1 MDKQLCR
8 VVSVEDVEVDND
20 KTPLAYV
27 NDYCVGV
34 LVPVEPVHD
43 LAWAWEKMRE
53 PGTSMYHALGEYRI
67 RGTVL
72 MKWDCGSWSQAYMIK
87 DLLDGWSEERIEKS
101 PTPGTLEWARGI
113 VRDGGAVWIDNA
125 PWTKHANYRFYHQNG
140 SSFWNPCE
148 EWGRETGWHLWGDRE
163 WLMALPDGTRVDHER
178 IGQDARRTKYG
189 NDLIGKNGHRY
200 PINCVV
206 DSGWDL
212 VREPVKAIPTPI
224 LDQDDDDDTL
234 ADLVRRVEALERKA
248 GNP

>member
-1 MDKQLCR
+1 MTEQLYR
-8 VVSVEDVEVDND
+8 IERRRAKRGEDYRARAETDTVMEVH
-20 KTPLAYV
+20 
-27 NDYCVGV
+27 V
-34 LVPVEPVHD
+34 LVPVE
-43 LAWAWEKMRE
+43 
-53 PGTSMYHALGEYRI
+53 
-67 RGTVL
+67 
-72 MKWDCGSWSQAYMIK
+72 
-87 DLLDGWSEERIEKS
+87 